1 MNDIEELI
9 EEFNSGDWNSIS
21 KIFNN
26 KIEVFLS
33 FILRK
38 GLIDELDLSNIPY
51 NNVPSFNF
59 LVKTKILDKFEY
71 RSIPELLENDFLL
84 YKIQQDPEVWLEWLT
99 KNEGSGGFYDENGN
113 KVSSNYNTSLAY
125 NLEYSVSYVTKS
137 GISTKQA
144 EETCK
149 ATSWIKTTT
158 EGNIKYIF
166 HQKTIISKVY

>member
-38 GLIDELDLSNIPY
+38 GLINELDLSNIPY

-59 LVKTKILDKFEY
+59 LVKTKILDNFDY

-84 YKIQQDPEVWLEWLT
+84 YKIQFYT
-99 KNEGSGGFYDENGN
+99 KNIE
-113 KVSSNYNTSLAY
+113 
-125 NLEYSVSYVTKS
+125 
-137 GISTKQA
+137 
-144 EETCK
+144 
-149 ATSWIKTTT
+149 
-158 EGNIKYIF
+158 
-166 HQKTIISKVY
+166 